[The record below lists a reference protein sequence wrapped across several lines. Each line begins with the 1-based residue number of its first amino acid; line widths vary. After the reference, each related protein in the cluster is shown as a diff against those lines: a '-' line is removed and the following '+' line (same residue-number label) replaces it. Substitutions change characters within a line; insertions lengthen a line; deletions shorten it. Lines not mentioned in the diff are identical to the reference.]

1 VLASNTAEVVVVLGM
16 IVDVVVEGELEG
28 ELEGEIV
35 GGCDGAKLSSVG

>member
-1 VLASNTAEVVVVLGM
+1 MLASNTAEVVVVLGM